1 MILSIVLLSIA
12 EASPTEGFRGT
23 VCVGLASACP
33 IVQVGMAYVNNRFGV
48 NIGGAPLPRG
58 LNVGLRYYISETEL
72 DNRVFMGSS
81 AGRSINGVYDM
92 AAVGVHVG
100 LDSHLFDDRMT
111 ILTSRVG
118 LDYMNSSG
126 QMTFKDGSVK
136 PTFVAEI
143 SRCF

>member
-1 MILSIVLLSIA
+1 MIVSILLLSVA

-48 NIGGAPLPRG
+48 NIGGAPLPAG
-58 LNVGLRYYISETEL
+58 MNVGLRYYLSETESTS
-72 DNRVFMGSS
+72 RAFIGSS

-92 AAVGVHVG
+92 AAVGMHVG

-111 ILTSRVG
+111 IFTSRVG
-118 LDYMNSSG
+118 LDYMNPTG
-126 QMTFKDGSVK
+126 LIMTRDGSIK
-136 PTFVAEI
+136 PTFVAEL